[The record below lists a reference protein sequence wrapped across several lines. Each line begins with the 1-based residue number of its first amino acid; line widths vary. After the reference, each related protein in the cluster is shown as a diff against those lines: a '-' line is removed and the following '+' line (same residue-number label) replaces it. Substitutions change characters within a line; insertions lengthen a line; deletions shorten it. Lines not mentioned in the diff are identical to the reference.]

1 MKKSNKS
8 AKIKSL
14 AQNKRMNVS
23 AQIERRRSIKIQG
36 FLPRLS
42 GHIMRFFVQKLQYFW
57 PNNA

>member
-1 MKKSNKS
+1 MIVPDLERLIVST
-8 AKIKSL
+8 
-14 AQNKRMNVS
+14 VS